1 MLIPGLVSITFRQL
15 TAARIIELV
24 KKSGLRC
31 IEWGGDIHVPHG
43 DLITARTIRCQCEDA
58 NILLPTYGSY
68 YRVGSSD
75 TGNPELHAV
84 LDSAAELGVS
94 DVRIWAGTTG
104 SANLTVACRSK
115 IIEALHRDSEAAA
128 KYGLNLSLEFH
139 ANTLTDNN
147 ESVKLLLVE
156 LQNTQ
161 IKFYW
166 QPVVGKSIDYQ
177 LDGLTAIGSLLAHIH
192 VFNWQLDDTGV
203 IVRQP
208 LAHATGNL
216 GQLLSAVT
224 HLHGPRAVML
234 EFVKND
240 SIEQFFT
247 DAKTLQFLIDSID
260 GKSTGL

>member
-1 MLIPGLVSITFRQL
+1 VL
-15 TAARIIELV
+15 A
-24 KKSGLRC
+24 
-31 IEWGGDIHVPHG
+31 DI
-43 DLITARTIRCQCEDA
+43 
-58 NILLPTYGSY
+58 
-68 YRVGSSD
+68 
-75 TGNPELHAV
+75 
-84 LDSAAELGVS
+84 DSALPISIRKYV
-94 DVRIWAGTTG
+94 
-104 SANLTVACRSK
+104 ANTLKDKDASP
-115 IIEALHRDSEAAA
+115 A

-216 GQLLSAVT
+216 GQLLNAVT